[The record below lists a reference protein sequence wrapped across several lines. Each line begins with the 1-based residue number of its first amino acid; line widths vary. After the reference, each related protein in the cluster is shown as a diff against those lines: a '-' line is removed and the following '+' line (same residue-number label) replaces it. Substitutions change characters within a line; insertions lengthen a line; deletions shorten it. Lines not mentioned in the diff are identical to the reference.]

1 MIRKRCGSIG
11 TLKLFVP
18 NKSDLPESPLVRS
31 WATLNPGSQ
40 RDGFLASKIAFGNA
54 WSVEGQRF
62 DGTRGQIAC
71 TAYGHITN
79 NLLFLVFVTLLRE
92 FAQIVHLITKTC
104 QHLAGLSLN

>member
-1 MIRKRCGSIG
+1 M
-11 TLKLFVP
+11 
-18 NKSDLPESPLVRS
+18 KSDLLESPLVRS

-40 RDGFLASKIAFGNA
+40 RDGFLGSKTAFENA
-54 WSVEGQRF
+54 WSIEGQRF
-62 DGTRGQIAC
+62 DGTKGQIAC